1 MKPMHDN
8 NLLRLNEVLSIVP
21 VSRSTWYAG
30 MKSGQYPAPV
40 RISSRRVAWRANDI
54 AKVVASGVAQ

>member
-1 MKPMHDN
+1 MTSIPHT
-8 NLLRLNEVLSIVP
+8 LLTLSEVLSLVP

-30 MKSGQYPAPV
+30 MKAGQYPSPI

-54 AKVVASGVAQ
+54 AKVIATGVAQ

>member
-1 MKPMHDN
+1 MQSTQD
-8 NLLRLNEVLSIVP
+8 NLLMLSEVLSLVP

-40 RISSRRVAWRANDI
+40 RISARRVAWRANDI
-54 AKVVASGVAQ
+54 AKIVAAGVVQ